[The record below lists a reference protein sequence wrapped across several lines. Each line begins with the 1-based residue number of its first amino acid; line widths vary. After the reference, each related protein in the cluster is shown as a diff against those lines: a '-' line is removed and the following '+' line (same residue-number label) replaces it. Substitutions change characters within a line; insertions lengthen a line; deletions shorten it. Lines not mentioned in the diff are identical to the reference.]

1 MKYAAIITYT
11 TGERTG
17 ATVSAN
23 GLEAAWETGNL
34 NPEWTEWLMGFPTG
48 WTELDASETRCARP
62 SSSPSSNKSD

>member
-23 GLEAAWETGNL
+23 GLEAAWEKVLTCS
-34 NPEWTEWLMGFPTG
+34 PKLMCGP
-48 WTELDASETRCARP
+48 WSWP
-62 SSSPSSNKSD
+62 QS

>member
-23 GLEAAWETGNL
+23 GLEAAWEEGDT
-34 NPEWTEWLMGFPTG
+34 
-48 WTELDASETRCARP
+48 
-62 SSSPSSNKSD
+62 SDVGEVPGPVPPGGSA

>member
-23 GLEAAWETGNL
+23 GLEAAWEKVFDL
-34 NPEWTEWLMGFPTG
+34 FPKADVRAV
-48 WTELDASETRCARP
+48 ELAAILTQERDRKGISFHSAAGPTAP
-62 SSSPSSNKSD
+62 Q